1 MEQLPGTNLLNLILL
16 FNQQK
21 PRNMPRCLIPNCTN
35 NAENNISIR
44 CRRPDTT
51 AIWAP
56 NTVANLCAIHADEG
70 YTIDIT
76 FTPSQTRTITTN
88 VSAGGHIETRT
99 TEIIH
104 HP

>member
-1 MEQLPGTNLLNLILL
+1 
-16 FNQQK
+16 
-21 PRNMPRCLIPNCTN
+21 MPRCLIPNFTN

-56 NTVANLCAIHADEG
+56 NTVGNLCDIHADEG

-76 FTPSQTRTITTN
+76 FTPSLSAHTRWPSDCLITYPFLLITMMLGILQKTVVF
-88 VSAGGHIETRT
+88 VS
-99 TEIIH
+99 
-104 HP
+104 

>member
-1 MEQLPGTNLLNLILL
+1 
-16 FNQQK
+16 
-21 PRNMPRCLIPNCTN
+21 MPRCLIPNCTNN

-44 CRRPDTT
+44 CRRPDTS

-56 NTVANLCAIHADEG
+56 NTVGYLCEIHADQG

-76 FTPSQTRTITTN
+76 FTPSPIRTITTN
-88 VSAGGHIETRT
+88 VTAGGHTETRT
-99 TEIIH
+99 TPILH

>member
-1 MEQLPGTNLLNLILL
+1 
-16 FNQQK
+16 
-21 PRNMPRCLIPNCTN
+21 MPQCLIPNCAN

-56 NTVANLCAIHADEG
+56 NTEAFLCDVHADEG
-70 YTIDIT
+70 YSIDIT
-76 FTPSQTRTITTN
+76 FATAPVRSITTN
-88 VSAGGHIETRT
+88 VSAGGHVETRT
-99 TEIIH
+99 TPIIN